1 MNSLQYSPN
10 LQNHI
15 NDSWHTL
22 VFFDGYYS
30 SQVMCHEIVLLT
42 VLSKLKA
49 PFFVWVVKTKVWQ
62 TSITSQNP

>member
-1 MNSLQYSPN
+1 
-10 LQNHI
+10 
-15 NDSWHTL
+15 
-22 VFFDGYYS
+22 
-30 SQVMCHEIVLLT
+30 MCHEIVLLT